1 MQTVSGINSTLQDA
15 VDTGRVPGVV
25 ALATRGGETVYQGAF
40 GKRTVGGD
48 ANMTLDTVFWI
59 ASMTKAITTVAAM
72 QLVEAG
78 KLELDAP
85 LGTVVP
91 GLDSPQV
98 LEGFDESGAPKLRPA
113 KRPITLRHL
122 LTHSAGFAYEIW
134 NENIVRYNEVTGA
147 PSIFTLLDGALKV
160 PLTFDPGE
168 KWEYGINTDW
178 VGRIVETVSGQK
190 IDAYLAEHVLG
201 PLGMTDTGFNPN
213 DDQKARMAGM
223 HARMPDGSLA
233 PIPFEMAV
241 GDFLMGGG
249 GLFGTAPDYLRF
261 LRMILGGGSLD
272 GAQILKPQT
281 IESMLQ
287 NQIGDLNVGTLKTA
301 MPAYSADF
309 ALYPGMT
316 LKWGLGFLITTA
328 DVPGAR
334 RAGSCAWA
342 GLANTHF
349 WIDPAAKLAGVIMT
363 QILPFGDAGAM
374 ETYDGFERG
383 VYAEIDRR
391 N

>member
-1 MQTVSGINSTLQDA
+1 MQTVSGISSTLQEA
-15 VDTGRVPGVV
+15 VATGRVPGVV
-25 ALATRGGETVYQGAF
+25 ALATRGSEPFYQGAF
-40 GKRTVGGD
+40 GKRTVGAD
-48 ANMTLDTVFWI
+48 ADMSLDTMFWI
-59 ASMTKAITTVAAM
+59 ASMTKAITSVAAM

-78 KLELDAP
+78 KLALDAP

-98 LEGFDESGAPKLRPA
+98 LEGFDEGGTPRLRPA

-134 NENIVRYNEVTGA
+134 NESIVRYNEVTGA
-147 PSIFTLLDGALKV
+147 PSIFTLLDGALAV

-190 IDAYLAEHVLG
+190 IDAYLAENVLG
-201 PLGMTDTGFNPN
+201 PLGMTDTGFTPS

-223 HARMPDGSLA
+223 HARLPDGSLA

-249 GLFGTAPDYLRF
+249 GLFGTAPDYVRF
-261 LRMILGGGSLD
+261 LRMILGGGSLE
-272 GAQILKPQT
+272 GTQILKPQT
-281 IESMLQ
+281 IDAMLQ
-287 NQIGDLNVGTLKTA
+287 NQIGDLTVGPLKTA
-301 MPAYSADF
+301 MPAYSTDF
-309 ALYPGMT
+309 APYPGMP
-316 LKWGLGFLITTA
+316 LKWGLGFLINTV
-328 DVPGAR
+328 DVPNAR
-334 RAGSCAWA
+334 RTGSCAWA

-349 WIDPAAKLAGVIMT
+349 WIDRTAKVAGVIMT

-374 ETYDGFERG
+374 ETYDGFERA
-383 VYAEIDRR
+383 VYAELDI
-391 N
+391 